1 MKQLFAYSDIRRE
14 TVRTLPGYGVYPA
27 WVGAESSVDT
37 SRRQRAFGKWF
48 PGRVMWG
55 CLAFLL
61 CTSAF
66 AQNGAFWKEDFSAG
80 KLPDGWTLQDNSQT
94 GKCAW
99 MVTDQP
105 YPGSFQF
112 NQQQP
117 PIASTSRGFH
127 MQYRPGVVT
136 GDEVTK
142 WNQRKQYP
150 DASFQTAAIDC
161 RGKDKVL
168 LRFEHNFRWNNWFT
182 AKNAGLYVGVSNDG
196 KTWKEFNVTSS
207 LPAATSV
214 HTPVREELN
223 ITEVAGNQA
232 TVYLRFAW
240 RGIFSWFWMVDDIEL
255 CEPLKHDVAITALT
269 SHKTDNNTFT
279 DTDTLRVRVKNM
291 GAETIARDLQL
302 TARIDGT
309 RELSATLDAAAAPLA
324 FNEEREVAFP
334 VTSLKGLGSHKLTF
348 HIAMDGDE
356 RTDNNTFDTKLYA
369 SKMQLGKVTGFKK
382 LSSNEFEFTSNFSKA
397 KLIFYRD
404 DIFRLWL
411 APDGEYTNPAGDEI
425 VVDYGVKNPS
435 VSVST
440 GGDYYRFTTRQCV
453 VRVYKNPMRI
463 ALYGKDN
470 RTLLFEE
477 EEPITFGTE
486 TYQTLKRAADED
498 FYGGGMQ
505 QGSFSHAG
513 KTIDISVTGW
523 DDKQASNPVPFY
535 MSTKGY
541 GVFRNTFAPGKYS
554 FDGQKEGQ
562 RTLDGMQVKTLEQT
576 SRLTHF
582 ENRFDAFYFYGPSLK
597 NILNDYTDITG
608 KPFMPAMW
616 MLTLGDADCYNNL
629 EQRVKWEQ
637 HTPDVIWQI
646 ADEYIK
652 HDMPR
657 GWILPND
664 GYGCGYTKLDSVVT
678 ELKKRGFHTGLWT
691 ENGVDKIAYE
701 VGTCGTRLCKLDV
714 AWIGSGYDFALNGC
728 KSAFEGIQNN
738 SNERGFVWSVCGWA
752 GTQRYS
758 TVWSG
763 DQYSNWNYIRY
774 HIPTVTGAGLS
785 GFNAATSDI
794 DGIFGGSA
802 RTYTRDLQ
810 WKCFTPIMMVM
821 SGWSDVDKQ
830 PWLYGHPYETINRDF
845 LRLKMRLL
853 PYLYS
858 YCREAHETGVPTV
871 RAMVL
876 EFPEDQVTHSDT
888 TQYQFMSGEWLL
900 VAPVYKP
907 GNWREQIYF
916 PEGNWYDYWN
926 GTKYEG
932 GKWLPKYEAKLDRL
946 PVFVREGAIIPMYP
960 YMDYVG
966 QKPVDVLT
974 LELWPSARKTSFT
987 LYEDDFLT
995 RDHEQGAYAKT
1006 VIDLQSAKGQTELTI
1021 HAAKGDFKGRCTER
1035 TYLCN
1040 FRLEAAPAQVKVNGR
1055 ALPQVDDAQAL
1066 EAAQEGFCYDA
1077 ADCGGRLMVKT
1088 GKLSADN
1095 DVTLIIN

>member
-1 MKQLFAYSDIRRE
+1 MKNLIQPFVLAAA
-14 TVRTLPGYGVYPA
+14 L
-27 WVGAESSVDT
+27 SVA
-37 SRRQRAFGKWF
+37 S
-48 PGRVMWG
+48 VSV
-55 CLAFLL
+55 LA
-61 CTSAF
+61 
-66 AQNGAFWKEDFSAG
+66 QQEQKAFWKEDFSGG
-80 KLPDGWTLQDNSQT
+80 KLPAGWSLQDNSKT
-94 GKCAW
+94 DKCAW

-127 MQYRPGVVT
+127 IQYRPGVVT

-182 AKNAGLYVGVSNDG
+182 AKNAGLYVCVSNDG
-196 KTWKEFNVTSS
+196 KTWKEFNVVSS

-214 HTPVREELN
+214 HTPIKEELN
-223 ITEVAGNQA
+223 ITDVAANQP

-240 RGIFSWFWMVDDIEL
+240 RGIFSWYWMVDDVEL
-255 CEPLKHDVAITALT
+255 CEPLARDVAITSLT
-269 SHKTDNNTFT
+269 SHKTDNNEFT
-279 DTDTLRVRVKNM
+279 DNDTLRVMVKNM
-291 GAETIARDLQL
+291 GAETIKQDLPL
-302 TARIDGT
+302 KVVIDGGK
-309 RELSATLDAAAAPLA
+309 ELDATLDAAAQPLA

-334 VTSLKGLGSHKLTF
+334 ATSLKGLGSHRLSF
-348 HIAMDGDE
+348 HIDWEGDQ
-356 RTDNNTFDTKLYA
+356 RADNNTLETKLYA
-369 SKMQLGKVTGFKK
+369 SEMQLGKVTGFKR
-382 LSSNEFEFTSNFSKA
+382 LSGHEFEFTCGFSKA

-425 VVDYGVKNPS
+425 VVDYGVKDPS

-440 GGDYYRFTTRQCV
+440 GGTYYRFTTRQCV
-453 VRVYKNPMRI
+453 VRVYKDPMRI
-463 ALYGKDN
+463 ALYDRSN
-470 RTLLFEE
+470 RTMLFEE
-477 EEPITFGTE
+477 EEPITFGTQ
-486 TYQTLKRAADED
+486 TSQTLKRSADEH

-505 QGSFSHAG
+505 QGNLDHAG
-513 KTIDISVTGW
+513 EEIDIAITGW
-523 DDKQASNPVPFY
+523 DEDQVSNPAPFY
-535 MSTKGY
+535 MSTRGY
-541 GVFRNTFAPGKYS
+541 GVYRNTFAPGHYS
-554 FDGQKEGQ
+554 FNGSKEATRQ
-562 RTLDGMQVKTLEQT
+562 LDGMQVKTIEQS
-576 SRLTHF
+576 SRLTHY

-597 NILNDYTDITG
+597 NILGDYTDITG
-608 KPFMPAMW
+608 KPFMPALW

-629 EQRVKWEQ
+629 EQRVQWEQ
-637 HTPDVIWQI
+637 KTPDVIRQV

-664 GYGCGYTKLDSVVT
+664 GYGCGYTDLQNVVS

-714 AWIGSGYDFALNGC
+714 AWVGSGYDFALNGC
-728 KSAFEGIQNN
+728 KAAFNGIQDN
-738 SNERGFVWSVCGWA
+738 SDERGFVWSVCGWA

-758 TVWSG
+758 TIWSG
-763 DQYSNWNYIRY
+763 DQYSNWDYIRY
-774 HIPTVTGAGLS
+774 HIPTVSGAGMS
-785 GFNAATSDI
+785 AFNAATSDI

-802 RTYTRDLQ
+802 QTYTRDLQ

-830 PWLYGHPYETINRDF
+830 PWLYGHPYEAINRNF

-853 PYLYS
+853 PYLYT

-871 RAMVL
+871 RAMAL
-876 EFPEDQVTHSDT
+876 EFPEDEVTLSDT

-900 VAPVYKP
+900 VAPVYKR
-907 GNWREQIYF
+907 GNWRENIYF

-926 GTKYEG
+926 GDKYEG
-932 GKWLPKYEAKLDRL
+932 GRWLDKYEARLDKC
-946 PVFVREGAIIPMYP
+946 PVFVREGAIIPLYP

-966 QKPVDVLT
+966 QKPADTLT
-974 LELWPSARKTSFT
+974 LDLWPSASRTTFD
-987 LYEDDFLT
+987 LYEDDGLT
-995 RDHEQGAYAKT
+995 REHEQGAYARTLIALQKT
-1006 VIDLQSAKGQTELTI
+1006 DKGVNVEIQ
-1021 HAAKGDFKGRCTER
+1021 AARGDFEGRLAER
-1035 TYLCN
+1035 AYRCN
-1040 FRLEAAPAQVKVNGR
+1040 IRLEAAPQEVTLDGR
-1055 ALPQVDDAQAL
+1055 ALPQVADAAAL
-1066 EAAQEGFCYDA
+1066 DAASEGYCYDA
-1077 ADCGGRLMVKT
+1077 DDHGGRLLLKT
-1088 GKLSADN
+1088 AKLSTDK
-1095 DVTLIIN
+1095 DVSIIINN